1 MKVLKGILKESKGH
15 YRKVNAELRKEI
27 SKLPKGSVKK
37 RKIGRQ
43 FYYYLQYRKGE
54 KVIHKYLGKLRP
66 KELINRINR
75 RNVLKKKLKKVKE
88 ALKLL
93 SKVK

>member
-1 MKVLKGILKESKGH
+1 VKVLKGILKESKG
-15 YRKVNAELRKEI
+15 YYQKVHAELKKEI

-43 FYYYLQYRKGE
+43 FYYYLQYRKEE
-54 KVIHKYLGKLRP
+54 KVIHKYLGKSKP
-66 KELINRINR
+66 KELINKIKR
-75 RNVLKKKLKKVKE
+75 RNVLKKELKKVGE